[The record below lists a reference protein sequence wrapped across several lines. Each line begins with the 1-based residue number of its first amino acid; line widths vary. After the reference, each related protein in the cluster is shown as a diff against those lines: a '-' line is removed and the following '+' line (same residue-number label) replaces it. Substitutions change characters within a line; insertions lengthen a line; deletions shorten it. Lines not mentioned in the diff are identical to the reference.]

1 MMSRIFPKSGPA
13 GPERVE
19 AELQRSRHVA
29 LFLSISI
36 LGLAGLYFGSLYL
49 ITHL

>member
-1 MMSRIFPKSGPA
+1 MMSRIFPKNGPA

-19 AELQRSRHVA
+19 AELQRSTHVA

-36 LGLAGLYFGSLYL
+36 LGVAGLYFGSLYL